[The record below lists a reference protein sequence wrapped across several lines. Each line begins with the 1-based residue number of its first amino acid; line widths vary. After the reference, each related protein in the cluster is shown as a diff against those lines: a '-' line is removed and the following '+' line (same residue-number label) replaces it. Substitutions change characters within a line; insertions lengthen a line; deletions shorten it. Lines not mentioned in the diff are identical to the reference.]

1 LIAQKVGMETK
12 FKKYPNIFSYV
23 RCMLTV
29 HRISLAELTIEY
41 QEIGVKKNCLLV
53 CALKWRRNKFG
64 GCAGLVARSRLVPSN
79 AEEK

>member
-29 HRISLAELTIEY
+29 YRISLAELTIEY
-41 QEIGVKKNCLLV
+41 QEIGVKKIAFLYVL
-53 CALKWRRNKFG
+53 
-64 GCAGLVARSRLVPSN
+64 
-79 AEEK
+79 